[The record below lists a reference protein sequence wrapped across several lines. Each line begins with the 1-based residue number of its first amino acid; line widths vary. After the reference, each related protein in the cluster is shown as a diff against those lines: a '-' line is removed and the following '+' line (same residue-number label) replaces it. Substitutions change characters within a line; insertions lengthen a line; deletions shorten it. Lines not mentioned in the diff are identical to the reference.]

1 MTDWCQSVQSGVLTR
16 RGSLLLLCSWALAG
30 RSLATDRPTPVKVG
44 FLRNYKPFS
53 YRDAN
58 GRPMGFDLDVASRLC
73 EILGL
78 RLEPVFDSVENL
90 AERLKRGEIAWMG
103 NQLLTTPENRRR
115 FDFVR
120 PAYASIQLSG
130 VQHEDDERDFLS
142 LEDLLGKRL
151 GVLRHTGMEEQAR
164 GALGNG
170 VVAFDRLGQALAALR
185 DRKVDAVLEE
195 SLIAEYQIERD
206 DLPLKLG
213 APMTAAYKVGL
224 GVTKGNKALQ
234 SALSEGVAVLLN
246 AGESAQQL
254 LAQFEGTARASQA
267 PERGR
272 MDLRTYGVGVQII
285 RECGV
290 QRMTVMGT
298 PRRMPS
304 MAGYG
309 LEIAGYI
316 TPGSQA

>member
-103 NQLLTTPENRRR
+103 NQLLTTPENRRL

-151 GVLRHTGMEEQAR
+151 GVLAATGVEEQAR
-164 GALGNG
+164 GVLGKNVKAYDHIENALHDL
-170 VVAFDRLGQALAALR
+170 AHQRL
-185 DRKVDAVLEE
+185 DIVLEE
-195 SLIAEYQIERD
+195 NLIADYHIMHLQ
-206 DLPLKLG
+206 LPLKVASPFA
-213 APMTAAYKVGL
+213 APIPVGL
-224 GVTKGNKALQ
+224 GVRKGDRETQEKLSQTLQ
-234 SALSEGVAVLLN
+234 GMLRDGSLSRISEKW
-246 AGESAQQL
+246 
-254 LAQFEGTARASQA
+254 F
-267 PERGR
+267 
-272 MDLRTYGVGVQII
+272 
-285 RECGV
+285 
-290 QRMTVMGT
+290 
-298 PRRMPS
+298 
-304 MAGYG
+304 GYDVSRSRVSHPV
-309 LEIAGYI
+309 
-316 TPGSQA
+316 TR